1 MKILTLGAMALSL
14 LPIMAAVLLLAGRLD
29 LGPTAPWHLLLMVD
43 TGQIGF
49 VEMLALCLLGGS
61 LVGLAALAI
70 SPARV
75 QRPGRIYD
83 PAIRPG

>member
-1 MKILTLGAMALSL
+1 
-14 LPIMAAVLLLAGRLD
+14 
-29 LGPTAPWHLLLMVD
+29 MVD
-43 TGQIGF
+43 AGQIGF

-70 SPARV
+70 RPARV
-75 QRPGRIYD
+75 RRPGRIYD